1 MVANRW
7 PLGELVR
14 QGPQVLA
21 DGRTV
26 YIAEYRHHGPDAR
39 PSGRRIV
46 VKDEPNGTV
55 LFDTD
60 ECYDRAN
67 AADKVNQWLASQEA

>member
-1 MVANRW
+1 MNATNW

-14 QGPQVLA
+14 DYPMVLA

-26 YIAEYRHHGPDAR
+26 HIAEHRHYGGCVR
-39 PSGRRIV
+39 PSGRRV
-46 VKDEPNGTV
+46 VVRDEPNGTV

-67 AADKVNQWLASQEA
+67 AAERVNAWLAGVE